1 MNGVL
6 VPRRYQ
12 CSVLLGGPDLV
23 IERAMSRKCYDVGAG
38 QCANVRT
45 EQFAEFVLKYM

>member
-38 QCANVRT
+38 SARMCELSNS
-45 EQFAEFVLKYM
+45 LSPY